1 LYYIS
6 TLQQQWASVVKDP
19 ERRKTFKQFVNTD
32 ETERGIGL
40 MQDRDQ
46 YRPVDWPRDD
56 IPLMLSPLAAELQQR
71 ANAADADSKQWVK
84 MGSVGDFPKDG
95 GATVKYGA
103 SQLAVY
109 RFESRNV
116 SFVLRVLTHMLCM
129 YRDD

>member
-1 LYYIS
+1 
-6 TLQQQWASVVKDP
+6 VKDP
-19 ERRKTFKQFVNTD
+19 ERRKAFKQFVNTD

-56 IPLMLSPLAAELQQR
+56 VPLMLSPLAAELQQR
-71 ANAADADSKQWVK
+71 AATAGDSSKQWIK
-84 MGSVGDFPKDG
+84 MGSVSDFPKDG
-95 GATVKYGA
+95 GATVKYGE

-116 SFVLRVLTHMLCM
+116 SHHAIHHICM
-129 YRDD
+129 YALYES

>member
-1 LYYIS
+1 
-6 TLQQQWASVVKDP
+6 VKDP

-56 IPLMLSPLAAELQQR
+56 VPLMLSPLAAELQQR
-71 ANAADADSKQWVK
+71 ANADSKQWVN

-116 SFVLRVLTHMLCM
+116 SFIAILIHIRFACIVMIELCM
-129 YRDD
+129 YCV